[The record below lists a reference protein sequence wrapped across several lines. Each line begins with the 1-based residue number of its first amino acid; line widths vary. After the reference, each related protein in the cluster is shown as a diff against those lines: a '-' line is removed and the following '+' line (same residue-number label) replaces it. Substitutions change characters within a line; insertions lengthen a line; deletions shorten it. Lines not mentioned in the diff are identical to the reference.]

1 MKRRKTKEKN
11 NPIIDSKAFPNTVTY
26 MPFRLSQ
33 SVMQSSSGHENALSS
48 LSAFKMLQIIL
59 AQILI
64 VSSCLY
70 ALTLV
75 HNNVDNSFSLLS

>member
-64 VSSCLY
+64 NEHEPHMAFCLIV
-70 ALTLV
+70 LICF
-75 HNNVDNSFSLLS
+75 NPCPQ